1 MSDVTFKKENI
12 EDRSVNY
19 VSVNITLESGCDPED
34 GEYGLHITSFIGS
47 LDLSSYGGVDDISLI
62 KEAVENDVDFSKFP
76 KEGTVKVILKESG
89 EWEGYS
95 WHKYYNVER
104 VTVFEA

>member
-1 MSDVTFKKENI
+1 MGNIIIEKEKI

-34 GEYGLHITSFIGS
+34 GEYGLHIISFIGS
-47 LDLSSYGGVDDISLI
+47 LDLSSHGGVDDISLI

-76 KEGTVKVILKESG
+76 EEGTVEVILKESG

-95 WHKYYNVER
+95 WHKYYVIER
-104 VTVFEA
+104 LTVFEA